1 MRTVSWRPLA
11 RVLAAVL
18 VVGGCSSPPP
28 RYPITDPAM
37 ALRVLRDRDRRVERL
52 RAHGSA
58 DHYGERGRIR
68 GEVFVFVERPQR
80 MRVDTRAFGTTVSQL
95 VTDGTHFTLAD
106 LRAGNFYTGPAE
118 PCVAAQLL
126 GIPLEAAEV
135 VAVLAGGPPL
145 YDGAARIRWDDG
157 AYQVDVDGAQG
168 RSERL
173 TLAITERERTTAQPG
188 DQRPWPTRA
197 VLRDARGERAE
208 LTFEDYTEVDGVRF
222 PRRVRVNMRRDNIDL
237 QVRYRTVS
245 LDPELPED
253 LYSTEAPPGLTEIP
267 VDCAAQRLPPP
278 APEPAPTAAPSPS
291 SAPSPDAGVQP

>member
-1 MRTVSWRPLA
+1 MV
-11 RVLAAVL
+11 AV
-18 VVGGCSSPPP
+18 GWGCSTPPP
-28 RYPITDPAM
+28 RFPITDPAM
-37 ALRVLRDRDRRVERL
+37 ALGVLRARDRRVERL

-95 VTDGTHFTLAD
+95 VTDGTRFTMAD
-106 LRAGNFYTGPAE
+106 MRSGRFYTGPAE
-118 PCVAAQLL
+118 SCVAAQLL
-126 GIPLEAAEV
+126 GIPLESAEV
-135 VAVLAGGPPL
+135 VSVLAGGPPL
-145 YDGAARIRWDDG
+145 YDGDARIRWDDG
-157 AYQVDVDGAQG
+157 AYLLEVQGPAG

-173 TLAITERERTTAQPG
+173 RLAITETERLTAQPAA
-188 DQRPWPTRA
+188 QRPWPTRA
-197 VLRDARGERAE
+197 LLFDARGERAE

-253 LYSTEAPPGLTEIP
+253 LYSTESPPGLTEVP
-267 VDCAAQRLPPP
+267 VDCAEQRLPP
-278 APEPAPTAAPSPS
+278 ATPEPAPPA
-291 SAPSPDAGVQP
+291 DGGVRP